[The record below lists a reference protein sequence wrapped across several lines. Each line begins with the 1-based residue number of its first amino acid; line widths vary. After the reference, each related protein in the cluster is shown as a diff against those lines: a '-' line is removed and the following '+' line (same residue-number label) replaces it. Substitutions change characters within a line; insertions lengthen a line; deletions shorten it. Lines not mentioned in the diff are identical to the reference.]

1 MKFKDYYE
9 VLGVDRNAT
18 DADIK
23 KAFRRLARKYH
34 PDVSKERDAELRM
47 KEVNEAYAV
56 LSDPEKR
63 AAYDSVGRGFRPG
76 DEFTPPP
83 DWGTH
88 FEFSGRGPAGFEHG
102 DFSEFFEELFGRLG
116 VQNRKRGP
124 ARGEDHHATILVDL
138 EDAFH
143 GATRNVTLHVPGVD
157 PFGHPTSTERTLKVT
172 IPRGIREGQSIRLA
186 GQGARGQGDGT
197 AGDLYLSVKFKPHGR
212 YRVEGRDIHEKFPIA
227 PWEAALG
234 AQVEAETP
242 DGPVKIRIPAGSQSG
257 QRLRLK
263 GRGMPDDP
271 AGDLYLELQIVVPR
285 ADTPQARQIYE
296 TMAREL
302 KFDPR
307 GRVRS

>member
-1 MKFKDYYE
+1 VKFKDYYD
-9 VLGVDRNAT
+9 VLGVERTAS

-63 AAYDSVGRGFRPG
+63 AAYDQVGRGFRPG

-83 DWGTH
+83 DWGMH
-88 FEFSGRGPAGFEHG
+88 FETGGRGPAGFEHG
-102 DFSEFFEELFGRLG
+102 DFGEFFEELFNRLG
-116 VQNRKRGP
+116 VQSRRRQP
-124 ARGEDHHATILVDL
+124 ARGDDHHATILIDV

-157 PFGHPTSTERTLKVT
+157 AHGHPTATERTLKVA
-172 IPRGIREGQSIRLA
+172 IPRGIREGQSIRLM
-186 GQGARGQGDGT
+186 GQGARGHTDGA
-197 AGDLYLSVKFKPHGR
+197 AGDLYLAVRFHPHPR
-212 YRVEGRDIHEKFPIA
+212 YRVEGRDIYQTFPIA

-234 AQVEAETP
+234 AHVEAETP

-271 AGDLYLELQIVVPR
+271 AGDLYLELQIVVPP
-285 ADTPQARQIYE
+285 ADTPKARQVYE
-296 TMAREL
+296 AMARDL

-307 GRVRS
+307 GRVRH